1 MRVRRKTF
9 KSLAVVW
16 TFTQHGSLNIAVMVI
31 HVFVARSEGVEAG
44 THWLADGWTRGL
56 QISLTVPKFL
66 WPMSPIV
73 FIHGLGL
80 SLREGR
86 VLFRSSF

>member
-1 MRVRRKTF
+1 MT
-9 KSLAVVW
+9 
-16 TFTQHGSLNIAVMVI
+16 VI
-31 HVFVARSEGVEAG
+31 HVFVARSEGVEVG
-44 THWLADGWTRGL
+44 TDWLADGWTRGL
-56 QISLTVPKFL
+56 QISPTVPEFL
-66 WPMSPIV
+66 WLTSSIV